1 MKTKSF
7 PYTLDV
13 DSIPTTKIVDITP
26 EPGSESRVRYACLGD
41 DWDEHL
47 KAWRREMRNGNRTAP
62 EPMPAGHLM
71 FETPE
76 SYGCVRY
83 GDNSPENKR
92 KAIESHVR
100 GMLSGGWTRGLT
112 PEQESAIVNATVEA
126 QMAGVDTGAAPFVAC
141 VGAWIENGN

>member
-1 MKTKSF
+1 M
-7 PYTLDV
+7 PY
-13 DSIPTTKIVDITP
+13 
-26 EPGSESRVRYACLGD
+26 
-41 DWDEHL
+41 
-47 KAWRREMRNGNRTAP
+47 
-62 EPMPAGHLM
+62 GHLM
-71 FETPE
+71 FEKPE

-83 GDNSPENKR
+83 GDNSPESKR